1 MRELTLQEVLTLL
14 TEGVDYARAQGF
26 PNTVA
31 VVDMGGNMR
40 GSLRPEK
47 GRIANPDIAFKKA
60 WTAAALHRPTSM
72 VRELMI
78 TPDRLGHG
86 LQTTDN
92 RFCIV
97 GGGFPLFDEAGDV
110 IGGIGSSGGPL
121 AVDIETCLVGMRKLG
136 FRTEFADP
144 IATKPAGKGKAA
156 GKAKSGGKT
165 PAKAARKK

>member
-1 MRELTLQEVLTLL
+1 MRELSLKEVLTLL

-40 GSLRPEK
+40 GALRPEK

-60 WTAAALHRPTSM
+60 WTAVALHRPTSM

-86 LQTTDN
+86 LQFTDD
-92 RFCIV
+92 RYCIV
-97 GGGFPLFDEAGDV
+97 GGGFPLFDEAGDI
-110 IGGIGSSGGPL
+110 IGGVGSSGGPL
-121 AVDIETCLVGMRKLG
+121 AVDTEACLVGMRKLG
-136 FRTEFADP
+136 FRTDFADP
-144 IATKPAGKGKAA
+144 IAAKPAGKTKAA
-156 GKAKSGGKT
+156 RKAPK
-165 PAKAARKK
+165 AKAARKK